1 MTTGSW
7 VGSSEVGDLTTSDR
21 RMTRLE
27 VGVVSM
33 GFVSVVAAGG
43 GTGLWQAGRGHIV
56 YVGSAN

>member
-1 MTTGSW
+1 M
-7 VGSSEVGDLTTSDR
+7 GDLTTSDR